1 MRIAEI
7 CPVFKGNYRPISALS
22 NLLNFSKSSFFLH
35 LNSYMQNKFSK
46 YFAGFWENHNMQIS
60 LIRMIESWK
69 VRLNNGSKVEAK
81 IMALSKA
88 FGSKNSGIWFR

>member
-1 MRIAEI
+1 MRIAKI
-7 CPVFKGNYRPISALS
+7 CPVFKDNYRLISALLS
-22 NLLNFSKSSFFLH
+22 FTKLLKIILFLH

-46 YFAGFWENHNMQIS
+46 YFTGFWENHNMQIS

-69 VRLNNGSKVEAK
+69 VRINNRSKVEAE